1 MHWIK
6 LRITLIKFKLR
17 ICNFKKCHK
26 FRYSNV
32 TEHGKKYKSI
42 RFESDKPAEIQLIKS
57 KLDDANITNA
67 VENNYLTFTTTPTA
81 TSLKVLVKLEDEK
94 HLK

>member
-1 MHWIK
+1 ME
-6 LRITLIKFKLR
+6 RNTR
-17 ICNFKKCHK
+17 V
-26 FRYSNV
+26 SV
-32 TEHGKKYKSI
+32 
-42 RFESDKPAEIQLIKS
+42 FESDKPAEIQLIKS

-94 HLK
+94 RAFEVIDAYLQQSENQ